1 MSGTDR
7 TVMPA
12 GHLLDIVDD
21 EWRADTLPE
30 DGAFPSRVAT
40 SDGIDTSLGA
50 LPNVSS
56 HSLSRLALT
65 PGPRPTF
72 ADIQL
77 PAGVAPPA
85 DDTEEPT
92 GVDPNAPEK
101 WTELGLQ
108 NVGR

>member
-1 MSGTDR
+1 
-7 TVMPA
+7 MPA

-40 SDGIDTSLGA
+40 PTASTSLGV
-50 LPNVSS
+50 LTNVSS
-56 HSLSRLALT
+56 RLPLSPRAH
-65 PGPRPTF
+65 PRPSPTTCV
-72 ADIQL
+72 DIQL

-85 DDTEEPT
+85 DDTEEPS

-101 WTELGLQ
+101 WTDLGLQ

>member
-40 SDGIDTSLGA
+40 PTASTSLGV
-50 LPNVSS
+50 LTNVSS
-56 HSLSRLALT
+56 RLPLS
-65 PGPRPTF
+65 PRAHARPSPHL

-77 PAGVAPPA
+77 PAGVATPA
-85 DDTEEPT
+85 DDTEEPI

-101 WTELGLQ
+101 WTDLGLQ

>member
-40 SDGIDTSLGA
+40 PTAPTSLGV
-50 LPNVSS
+50 LTNVSS
-56 HSLSRLALT
+56 RLPLSLALT
-65 PGPRPTF
+65 PGSRPTF

-85 DDTEEPT
+85 DDNEEPS

>member
-40 SDGIDTSLGA
+40 PTASTSLGV
-50 LPNVSS
+50 PNVSS
-56 HSLSRLALT
+56 RLPLCLALT

-85 DDTEEPT
+85 DDTEEPS

>member
-30 DGAFPSRVAT
+30 DGALPSRVAT
-40 SDGIDTSLGA
+40 SDGTGIPRRSRTFPPDSLCPPRA
-50 LPNVSS
+50 HP
-56 HSLSRLALT
+56 R
-65 PGPRPTF
+65 GPQTTF

>member
-40 SDGIDTSLGA
+40 PTAPTSLPA
-50 LPNVSS
+50 CSRTFPLD
-56 HSLSRLALT
+56 SLSRLALT

-85 DDTEEPT
+85 DDNEEPS